1 MLMAISLSAGV
12 NVSWAGV
19 EEDRLDR
26 AGAQLTSV
34 VGRYQAI
41 VESARGSMSPEA
53 LGKLGSSL
61 WSVASADVR
70 GGHPDDRSLY
80 WTRLAVKKLLGSN
93 PELSTDAI
101 EQFEL
106 ASRGLASIDFPTTAE
121 YSDEWKVLITGFD
134 PFHLDENISQ
144 SNPSGLAALAFDGL
158 ELSTTRGPARI
169 EAAIMPVRFADFDAG
184 IVESFLAPY
193 LESDETSPD
202 LIVTI
207 SMGRDAFDLERFP
220 GRRRSAQVPDNEN
233 VLTGG
238 SLAEPL
244 IPMLDDQPLAGPEFV
259 EFSLPALAMT
269 SAQGRWPVR
278 DNRNVMTLQHGAVA
292 ATSLIDL
299 EGLTAVSGSGGGYLS
314 NEISYRALRLG
325 QLLGSEVLIGH
336 IHTPRIEG
344 FDADMEM
351 QVVEQLRRMLIAAV
365 EALP

>member
-1 MLMAISLSAGV
+1 
-12 NVSWAGV
+12 V
-19 EEDRLDR
+19 EEDRLTR
-26 AGAQLTSV
+26 ASEQLSLV

-41 VESARGSMSPEA
+41 VESTQDSTSPDA
-53 LGKLGSSL
+53 PGKLGSSL
-61 WSVASADVR
+61 WRVASADVS

-80 WTRLAVKKLLGSN
+80 WARLAVKKMLGSN
-93 PELSTDAI
+93 PELSTQAI

-106 ASRGLASIDFPTTAE
+106 ASRGFDSIDFPVTPGHTCE
-121 YSDEWKVLITGFD
+121 CKKVLITGFD
-134 PFHLDENISQ
+134 PFHLDRNISQ

-158 ELSTTRGPARI
+158 ELPTTRGPARV

-184 IVESFLAPY
+184 IVESLLAPY
-193 LESDETSPD
+193 LEPGESGPD
-202 LIVTI
+202 LVVTI

-238 SLAEPL
+238 SLADPL
-244 IPMLDDQPLAGPEFV
+244 VPMLDNRPLVGPEFV
-259 EFSLPALAMT
+259 EFSLPVVAMA
-269 SAQGRWPVR
+269 SAQEPWPVR
-278 DNRNVMTLQHGAVA
+278 DNRNVMTLQRGAI
-292 ATSLIDL
+292 TSSSLIDL
-299 EGLTAVSGSGGGYLS
+299 EGQTAVSGSGGGYLS

-325 QLLGSEVLIGH
+325 QLLGSEALIGH

-344 FDADMEM
+344 FDSDMEM